1 MVRVTGLAF
10 AALLAA
16 LTPAALAAQQSP
28 CPPPLRL
35 AYINSPLI
43 LSNTPGR
50 AEAESLFNRDM
61 VGYRAEAQRLQAQL
75 DSAIAE
81 YNRTSVALT
90 PSARQAREGEIR
102 NLQTRAQARAAEL
115 EQQATRREA
124 ELTAPIMQR
133 VTAVIE
139 GVRAEFNCAIIFDAG
154 TQTNVLVTADRAL
167 DISPFIIQRLQAAA
181 PAARDTTA
189 ATPAAPA
196 PAAPAAQ
203 RPATQQTP
211 LRPQQPPPTT
221 PRRPPQQ

>member
-16 LTPAALAAQQSP
+16 LVPSALAAQQNP
-28 CPPPLRL
+28 CPPPMRL
-35 AYINSPLI
+35 AYINSQLI
-43 LSNTPGR
+43 LANTPGR
-50 AEAESLFNRDM
+50 AEAESLFNREM
-61 VGYRAEAQRLQAQL
+61 VGWRAETQRLQAQL

-102 NLQTRAQARAAEL
+102 NLQTRAQARATEL

-139 GVRAEFNCAIIFDAG
+139 GVRAEFNCAMIFDAG
-154 TQTNVLVTADRAL
+154 GGTNVLVTADRAL
-167 DISPFIIQRLQAAA
+167 DISPFIVQRLQAAA
-181 PAARDTTA
+181 PARDTTA
-189 ATPAAPA
+189 AAAPA
-196 PAAPAAQ
+196 AQPPAAQ
-203 RPATQQTP
+203 RPAAQPTP

-221 PRRPPQQ
+221 TPRRPPQQ